1 MRSFWPSANETAN
14 VARKQVSASCLLD
27 TSALLALIEDE
38 PGATRV
44 ENLLRNQLVL
54 IPWVALLEVHYVT
67 TRRHDVAEADRRY
80 GLLTHL
86 GATVLWDN
94 DERLLLQAS
103 RLKATYRLSLADS
116 LIAAHALRHGS
127 LLVHR
132 DPEYQQ
138 LAKELELEQL
148 PDN

>member
-1 MRSFWPSANETAN
+1 MAPRR
-14 VARKQVSASCLLD
+14 VASSYLLD
-27 TSALLALIEDE
+27 SSALLALIEDE

-44 ENLLRNQLVL
+44 EKLLRNESVL

-67 TRRHDVAEADRRY
+67 ARRHDVAEADRRY
-80 GLLTHL
+80 GLLTQV
-86 GATVLWDN
+86 GATVLWEN

-116 LIAAHALRHGS
+116 LIAAHALRHSS

-132 DPEYQQ
+132 DPEYQH
-138 LAKELELEQL
+138 LADELELEQL

>member
-1 MRSFWPSANETAN
+1 MAPRR
-14 VARKQVSASCLLD
+14 VASSYFLD

-44 ENLLRNQLVL
+44 EMLLRNESVL

-67 TRRHDVAEADRRY
+67 ARRHDVAEADRRY
-80 GLLTHL
+80 GLLTQL
-86 GATVLWDN
+86 GATVLWEN

-103 RLKATYRLSLADS
+103 RIKATYRLSLADC
-116 LIAAHALRHGS
+116 LIAAQALRHSS

-138 LAKELELEQL
+138 LSGDLELEQL
-148 PDN
+148 PAN

>member
-1 MRSFWPSANETAN
+1 M
-14 VARKQVSASCLLD
+14 
-27 TSALLALIEDE
+27 IEDE

-44 ENLLRNQLVL
+44 EKLLRDEVVL

-67 TRRHDVAEADRRY
+67 ARRHNIAEADRRY
-80 GLLTHL
+80 ALLTQL

-94 DERLLLQAS
+94 DERFLLQAS

-116 LIAAHALRHGS
+116 LIAAHGLRHGS

-132 DPEYQQ
+132 DPEYRQ
-138 LAKELELEQL
+138 LADELELEQL
-148 PDN
+148 PADQS

>member
-1 MRSFWPSANETAN
+1 MAHRR
-14 VARKQVSASCLLD
+14 VASSYLLD
-27 TSALLALIEDE
+27 TSALLTLIEDE

-44 ENLLRNQLVL
+44 ERLLRNESVL

-67 TRRHDVAEADRRY
+67 ARRHDVAEADRRY

-116 LIAAHALRHGS
+116 LIAAHALRHRS

-132 DPEYQQ
+132 DSEYQH
-138 LAKELELEQL
+138 LADELELEQL